1 MEIFTS
7 QGEESPPE
15 NVGDRIRSER
25 QKRKLTLEQL
35 SQKTELSKSFLS
47 QIERG
52 LAQPSISSL
61 KKIAQE
67 FGISVVNFFPH
78 EAKDQNNWGGALP
91 PISQNSMKYAEDVKA
106 VRHNRRKSMTLPGS
120 SVSYELVSPDLHRQM
135 EILYVRLSQGDSS
148 GDAPI
153 VDPPGEKCILVLKGN
168 LEYQVGKEVYQL
180 QAGDSI
186 YHASHHPH
194 SWRGVGNDPIEFIA
208 ALTPPWF

>member
-1 MEIFTS
+1 MEDFTS
-7 QGEESPPE
+7 KGEAAPLE
-15 NVGDRIRSER
+15 NLGDRIRSER

-61 KKIAQE
+61 KKIALE
-67 FGISVVNFFPH
+67 FGISVVSFFPH
-78 EAKDQNNWGGALP
+78 EAKDQNNWGGSLP
-91 PISQNSMKYAEDVKA
+91 PISQNSSKYAADVKV

-120 SVSYELVSPDLHRQM
+120 NVSYELVAPDLHRQM
-135 EILYVRLSQGDSS
+135 EVLYVRLSQGDSS
-148 GDAPI
+148 GDLPI
-153 VDPPGEKCILVLKGN
+153 VDPPGEKCILVLKGS
-168 LEYQVGKEVYQL
+168 LEYRVGKEVYQL

-186 YHASHHPH
+186 YHPSHFPH
-194 SWRGVGNDPIEFIA
+194 SWRGLGTEPIELIA